1 MFSDSC
7 FELIDKLLQEIVDYD
22 YSDDYKDEL
31 ILIIRTLNEIRDML
45 DKCGEGHLLKD
56 DKRESIKIATKMF
69 ENAQKKRDADGTGF
83 ADTIDFYEGVYD

>member
-7 FELIDKLLQEIVDYD
+7 FQLIDTLLEEIVNYD

-56 DKRESIKIATKMF
+56 DTRESILIATNMF
-69 ENAQKKRDADGTGF
+69 KNAQKKREMSSV
-83 ADTIDFYEGVYD
+83 DFYEDIYV